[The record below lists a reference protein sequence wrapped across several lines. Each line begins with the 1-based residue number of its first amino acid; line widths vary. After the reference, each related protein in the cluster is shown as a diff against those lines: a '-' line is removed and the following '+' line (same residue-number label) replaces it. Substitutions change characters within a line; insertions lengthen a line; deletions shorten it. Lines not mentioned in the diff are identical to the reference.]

1 MKKRFYEP
9 IFFYIECAVF
19 FPAIFY
25 GLGILAPK
33 ELVELAE
40 ADGTPIF
47 YAYALCG
54 ALTLAFIW
62 LFVKLVWPRLDWF
75 VVTDTYAEWHG
86 FLRRKRRLYYDDC
99 RYMDVETFNKEAQ
112 RPIIRG
118 DECAMIYLSMDPFP
132 EKLRGRINHLRCTN
146 RIIRFPYSDKL
157 ALALIEAAPK
167 EKTHMIQ
174 SFYGRMQFADRQLKR
189 AKENYK
195 KRKKRKK

>member
-25 GLGILAPK
+25 GLCILAPK
-33 ELVELAE
+33 DLAELAE

-47 YAYALCG
+47 YAYAFCG
-54 ALTLAFIW
+54 ALTIGFIW
-62 LFVKLVWPRLDWF
+62 IFVKLVWPRLDWF
-75 VVTDTYAEWHG
+75 VVTDTYAEWHC

-99 RYMDVETFNKEAQ
+99 NYIDVETFNKEAQ

-157 ALALIEAAPK
+157 ALTLAEVMPEAKSNLIR
-167 EKTHMIQ
+167 
-174 SFYGRMQFADRQLKR
+174 SFYGRMQFADRQL
-189 AKENYK
+189 EK
-195 KRKKRKK
+195 KRKNSKKSKKRRK